1 MRMRAIIGLISVGAF
16 AIVLFVMWLLFGQ
29 ILALQSKTQDLTNK
43 LDAAEAVLASEV
55 ARSQR
60 IEEVTE
66 RLEESDAM
74 RNRQLRQFEKGLQ
87 ELSKQD
93 ESYRVVLD
101 TIVPPPA
108 YSGLRVF
115 DQSTGIQPD
124 TSSR

>member
-16 AIVLFVMWLLFGQ
+16 VIVLFVMWLLFGQ

-93 ESYRVVLD
+93 ERYRVVLD
-101 TIVPPPA
+101 TVVPPPA

-115 DQSTGIQPD
+115 DQSTGIQSD